1 MTESENSA
9 FERVSEIITEFAGV
23 DRTRIT
29 NDSDLFEDFGIA
41 GDDGDDLF
49 TAFDNAF
56 DVDWTGLD
64 LGVHFGGEGFG
75 LPFPWQLKND
85 CVMYETQPCKVSDIV
100 QAVESGRWQGT
111 TKLILCSKSWR
122 VTMYLLSAFQYAL
135 ILGILI
141 AVVWVLFMRHIG

>member
-1 MTESENSA
+1 MTESENPA
-9 FERVSEIITEFAGV
+9 FERVSEIIAEIMGI

-29 NDSDLFEDFGIA
+29 IDSDLIEDLGIA

-64 LGVHFGGEGFG
+64 LGVHFGNEGLG
-75 LPFPWQLKND
+75 LPLPWHLKNN

-111 TKLILCSKSWR
+111 TKLILRSRSER
-122 VTMYLLSAFQYAL
+122 VTIYLLSSFQLAF
-135 ILGILI
+135 IGGMLI
-141 AVVWVLFMRHIG
+141 AAVGVLFIMLIG

>member
-1 MTESENSA
+1 MTESEHPA
-9 FERVSEIITEFAGV
+9 FERVSEIIIEFAGV

-49 TAFDNAF
+49 IAFDNAF

-64 LGVHFGGEGFG
+64 LGVHFGNEGFG
-75 LPFPWQLKND
+75 LPLPWHLKNN

-111 TKLILCSKSWR
+111 TKRILRSRSAR
-122 VTMYLLSAFQYAL
+122 VTMYLLSAFQNAL
-135 ILGILI
+135 LLGILI
-141 AVVWVLFMRHIG
+141 AVVWVLFIKLIG